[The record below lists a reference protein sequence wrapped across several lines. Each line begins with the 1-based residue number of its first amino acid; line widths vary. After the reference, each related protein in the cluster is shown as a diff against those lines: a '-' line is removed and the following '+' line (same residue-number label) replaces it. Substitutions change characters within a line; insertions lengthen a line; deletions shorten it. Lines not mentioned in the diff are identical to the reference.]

1 MSITSSALLVELNI
15 SVWTANKVDRNATA
29 NVTDA
34 ANAVRAAA
42 QVRKNLMAGTSARK
56 QIADYAA
63 SCRMWHLN
71 KTLPWSDKGSRLLPT
86 SLFLDYKAE
95 ANVRK
100 ATFQK
105 MVDDMLQ
112 DYPQLVLD
120 QRQHLGAL
128 FDAADYPSVSEIKDK
143 FGFRLVFS
151 PVPEAGD
158 FRIDIAARDLA
169 EVQEQYE
176 VDFKQRLGD
185 AMRAPWEQ
193 LHKMLTSMSEKLD
206 ESTEVNRRYHDTFL
220 SNAQELC
227 ALLTHLNVTKD
238 PKLEEAR
245 RQLERALVGTSI
257 EDIRG
262 DGITRQSMKQRLD
275 TILNTY
281 EW

>member
-15 SVWTANKVDRNATA
+15 SVWTANKLDKTATE
-29 NVTDA
+29 NVTFA

-63 SCRMWHLN
+63 SCRTWHN
-71 KTLPWSDKGSRLLPT
+71 IKTLPWSDKGIRLLPT

-100 ATFQK
+100 ATFEK
-105 MVDDMLQ
+105 MVNDLLQ
-112 DYPQLVLD
+112 DYPQLVQE
-120 QRQHLGAL
+120 QRQNLGSL
-128 FDAADYPSVSEIKDK
+128 FDQSDYPSVSEIKDK
-143 FGFRLVFS
+143 FGFKLVFS

-158 FRIDIAARDLA
+158 FRIDIASRDLD
-169 EVQEQYE
+169 EVREQYE
-176 VDFKQRLGD
+176 ADFKQRLGD

-193 LHKMLTSMSEKLD
+193 LHRMLTGMSEKLD
-206 ESTEVNRRYHDTFL
+206 DNADVNRRYHDTFL
-220 SNAQELC
+220 TNAQEMC
-227 ALLTHLNVTKD
+227 AMLTHLNVTNN
-238 PKLEEAR
+238 PELEDAR
-245 RQLERALVGTSI
+245 RQLEKALVGTTI

-262 DGITRQSMKQRLD
+262 DGISRQSMKRQLD
-275 TILNTY
+275 AILNKY